1 MFFICS
7 QNGKESITESRGKD
21 HSLNHR
27 REPTGVAVVLAY
39 AIPSNPGDMSMAD
52 EKSTGKRT
60 LGVVESGDSISEDA
74 RAAAAEATV
83 SEQIEVLKAEISRL
97 KETAGL
103 IAEGTG
109 QLAVAKAESLRE
121 DIRQTIQ
128 ANPLATLAGAAFIG
142 YLFGLRHR

>member
-1 MFFICS
+1 
-7 QNGKESITESRGKD
+7 
-21 HSLNHR
+21 
-27 REPTGVAVVLAY
+27 
-39 AIPSNPGDMSMAD
+39 MAD

-60 LGVVESGDSISEDA
+60 LGVVESGDSISEEA
-74 RAAAAEATV
+74 RAAAAEATIN
-83 SEQIEVLKAEISRL
+83 EQIEALKTEISRL
-97 KETAGL
+97 KESAGL

-109 QLAVAKAESLRE
+109 QLAVDKAESLRD

>member
-1 MFFICS
+1 
-7 QNGKESITESRGKD
+7 
-21 HSLNHR
+21 
-27 REPTGVAVVLAY
+27 
-39 AIPSNPGDMSMAD
+39 MAD

-60 LGVVESGDSISEDA
+60 LGVVEGRDSTSEEA

-83 SEQIEVLKAEISRL
+83 NEQIEVLKAEISRL
-97 KETAGL
+97 KESAGL

-121 DIRQTIQ
+121 ELRQTVQ

>member
-1 MFFICS
+1 
-7 QNGKESITESRGKD
+7 
-21 HSLNHR
+21 
-27 REPTGVAVVLAY
+27 
-39 AIPSNPGDMSMAD
+39 MAD

-60 LGVVESGDSISEDA
+60 LGVVEGRNSISEEV
-74 RAAAAEATV
+74 RAAEAEA
-83 SEQIEVLKAEISRL
+83 SINEQIEVLKSEISKL
-97 KETAGL
+97 KESAGL

-121 DIRQTIQ
+121 DLRQTIQ

>member
-1 MFFICS
+1 
-7 QNGKESITESRGKD
+7 
-21 HSLNHR
+21 
-27 REPTGVAVVLAY
+27 
-39 AIPSNPGDMSMAD
+39 MAD

-60 LGVVESGDSISEDA
+60 LGVVESCDSISEEA

-83 SEQIEVLKAEISRL
+83 CEQIEVLKAEISRL